1 MDNEKVCY
9 FLNAKNLWNCI
20 KLYSKD
26 SKAQA
31 ITIEPKKTN
40 IIHYTWIMNFY
51 VVQVNHC
58 HNFTIMTIKN
68 LNLLEGFNIWFTF
81 ERDFIIKHNK

>member
-1 MDNEKVCY
+1 
-9 FLNAKNLWNCI
+9 
-20 KLYSKD
+20 
-26 SKAQA
+26 
-31 ITIEPKKTN
+31 
-40 IIHYTWIMNFY
+40 MNFY